1 MSKISILSI
10 IHDSK
15 IGANFSKKR
24 KVWKFLQLSEFLQIL
39 CTNFWEHLAKISSTD
54 FSKFRISKD
63 KRTVATL
70 FKSLKI
76 SSSFR
81 REKQKN
87 STQKLLAFKIDEFS
101 DKWGK
106 IHIFYKN
113 K

>member
-1 MSKISILSI
+1 MILRSGQISQKNERFENFWKI
-10 IHDSK
+10 
-15 IGANFSKKR
+15 
-24 KVWKFLQLSEFLQIL
+24 LQLSEFLQIL